1 MNYFYQESLDN
12 SVTQFAFSP
21 EESRHMVKALRK
33 REGDIVY
40 ITNGKGLVFTAE
52 ILEANPRRCMG
63 QIRETRKVHPTM
75 HSLHLAVAPTKKADR
90 FEWFLEKAT
99 EMGVDQITPVICEHS
114 EREHLQMERMRRI
127 LQEAMKQSLRAYLP
141 TLNDPVPL
149 GTFLEGK
156 HPDLKFIAH
165 CEEDDKV
172 ELKRRLAADKD
183 VVVLIGPE
191 GDFST
196 AEIRMAEDKG
206 FLPVSLGQY
215 RLRTETAALM
225 ACAVVNLI
233 NGG

>member
-1 MNYFYQESLDN
+1 MNYFYQENLDN

-33 REGDIVY
+33 REGDTVH

-52 ILEANPRRCMG
+52 ILEANPKRCMG
-63 QIRETRKVHPTM
+63 RILETRKVHPTM

-99 EMGVDQITPVICEHS
+99 EMGVDQITPLICEHS

-191 GDFST
+191 GDFSPS
-196 AEIRMAEDKG
+196 EIRMAEDRG